1 LPANSSPPNLNH
13 CTVAA
18 KIQQICSLTQVF
30 QHGFQCVNLSNVSQV
45 KCPNCG
51 RETEYQGNDFRPFC
65 SERCK
70 MLDLGAWIDGE
81 YTLPVEGTEMT
92 EDDIEQI
99 ETALNERNAE

>member
-1 LPANSSPPNLNH
+1 MTL
-13 CTVAA
+13 
-18 KIQQICSLTQVF
+18 
-30 QHGFQCVNLSNVSQV
+30 V

-51 RETEYQGNDFRPFC
+51 RETEYLGNEFRPFC

-92 EDDIEQI
+92 DEDIEQI
-99 ETALNERNAE
+99 ESVLNESDSE

>member
-1 LPANSSPPNLNH
+1 MTL
-13 CTVAA
+13 
-18 KIQQICSLTQVF
+18 
-30 QHGFQCVNLSNVSQV
+30 V

-70 MLDLGAWIDGE
+70 MLDLGAWIEGE

-92 EDDIEQI
+92 EEDIELI
-99 ETALNERNAE
+99 ESALNERGGSE

>member
-1 LPANSSPPNLNH
+1 MTL
-13 CTVAA
+13 
-18 KIQQICSLTQVF
+18 
-30 QHGFQCVNLSNVSQV
+30 V

-92 EDDIEQI
+92 EEDIEQI
-99 ETALNERNAE
+99 ERALNERDDSE

>member
-1 LPANSSPPNLNH
+1 MTL
-13 CTVAA
+13 
-18 KIQQICSLTQVF
+18 
-30 QHGFQCVNLSNVSQV
+30 V

-92 EDDIEQI
+92 EEDIEQI
-99 ETALNERNAE
+99 ESALNERNGTE

>member
-1 LPANSSPPNLNH
+1 MVTFPTMTL
-13 CTVAA
+13 
-18 KIQQICSLTQVF
+18 
-30 QHGFQCVNLSNVSQV
+30 V

-51 RETEYQGNDFRPFC
+51 RETEYQSNDFRPFC

-92 EDDIEQI
+92 EEDIEQI
-99 ETALNERNAE
+99 ETALNERDGAE

>member
-1 LPANSSPPNLNH
+1 MTL
-13 CTVAA
+13 
-18 KIQQICSLTQVF
+18 
-30 QHGFQCVNLSNVSQV
+30 V

-92 EDDIEQI
+92 EEDIEQI
-99 ETALNERNAE
+99 ETALNERDDSE